1 MSETSLED
9 SIIEEAAADMAKS
22 IDFDILAQTL
32 ESFGWTRVEMFY
44 YAMGEVD
51 KWLEENCKFEY
62 SRHKDQFIFE
72 DSQDANWFKL
82 RWL

>member
-1 MSETSLED
+1 MNN
-9 SIIEEAAADMAKS
+9 IEEEILNDLGKEMSDS
-22 IDFDILAQTL
+22 IDFEIISDIMCDIQ
-32 ESFGWTRVEMFY
+32 GWTRVEMFY

-51 KWLEENCKFEY
+51 KWLKDNCRAEY
-62 SRHKDQFIFE
+62 RRHKDKFIFE